1 MAIVETIRI
10 DGDTSGIE
18 NKIEKLNKSVEGLVD
33 SVQDVG
39 EESKKS
45 FDTMEKE
52 TKESTTAVKSAD
64 RSLKGF
70 VKSLKVTAVAAAGL
84 GIIKGVLGQ
93 TQGAVDLVNT
103 GMNSLTGF
111 INNVTGTVKEEGF
124 FAGISKSLKDAI
136 KNGKEL
142 TQLDKDSLIAE
153 VERQKLQLEA
163 QEKEEKQRQIR
174 DDVTKSIKDRI
185 DANDKIATI
194 ANEQIEAEKAQI
206 QIQIDAAQARFD
218 NNKKVEDFVALKA
231 KELQLAEL
239 SERTTSI
246 ESERLANQIALRQEE
261 VDLLRQRNEN
271 DAEALLI
278 GQAIKR
284 QTEERI
290 AGEGEDFPLG
300 TAQLE
305 EANVFAKQAEKVYA
319 DTLVGR
325 LERERDYFIKSNQLR
340 QDFVNKRI
348 EDLETSGNTEN
359 AEYETLLKERF
370 DLEKEYGER
379 TLEFNNK
386 IEVQKIENIR
396 DGFAL
401 AANALNSFSQL
412 NKALTEKD
420 EENAEKAFKTTKAL
434 QLASAIANT
443 ASAVTAQLAVPQD
456 ALTGTNFIKAGIAL
470 TTGLAQI
477 ATIRN
482 SEFGDQAR
490 LTPSTITAPSAPLE
504 FNVVGGSGINQLAQT
519 IGSQFD
525 RPIRAYVVGGDI
537 LSAQELER
545 RRIRTAR
552 FG

>member
-18 NKIEKLNKSVEGLVD
+18 NKIDKLNNSVEGLVD
-33 SVQDVG
+33 SVEDVG
-39 EESKKS
+39 TESKKS
-45 FDTMEKE
+45 FDKMEKE
-52 TKESTTAVKSAD
+52 TKESTKAVKSAD

-103 GMNSLTGF
+103 SMNSLTGF
-111 INNVTGTVKEEGF
+111 INNVTGTVREEGF

-185 DANDKIATI
+185 DANKKIAAI

-218 NNKKVEDFVALKA
+218 NNGKVEDFVALKT

-246 ESERLANQIALRQEE
+246 ESERLANQVALRQEE
-261 VDLLRQRNEN
+261 VDLLRQKNEN
-271 DAEALLI
+271 NAEAALI
-278 GQAIKR
+278 GQRIRRDVNKDSVELEELVQTAESKYTDTLINRIKR
-284 QTEERI
+284 EQYFFNQSNENQRKFNQDRIDELQRLGLTE
-290 AGEGEDFPLG
+290 
-300 TAQLE
+300 T
-305 EANVFAKQAEKVYA
+305 
-319 DTLVGR
+319 
-325 LERERDYFIKSNQLR
+325 
-340 QDFVNKRI
+340 
-348 EDLETSGNTEN
+348 

-370 DLEKEYGER
+370 DLEKDYGER

-386 IEVQKIENIR
+386 IYNQRIENISG
-396 DGFAL
+396 GFAL
-401 AANALNSFSQL
+401 AANALNSFSNL

-456 ALTGTNFIKAGIAL
+456 AALGGLNFIKAGIAL
-470 TTGLAQI
+470 TTGLAQV

-482 SEFGDQAR
+482 TQFGDQAR
-490 LTPSTITAPSAPLE
+490 LTPSTITAPSTPLE